1 MMTWLERF
9 DRKLEI
15 VYAGRGGRGEER
27 KKTRDLTLIL
37 KK

>member
-15 VYAGRGGRGEER
+15 VYAGRGGGGKKER
-27 KKTRDLTLIL
+27 KRVI
-37 KK
+37 